1 MMVILC
7 LFVFEEV
14 AMTDL
19 DDMMIRKTRGKP
31 DRVTGDEMQGLDG
44 KMGDFS
50 HAVSRLTC
58 PLNNFEPP
66 SFRINPFPNAA

>member
-1 MMVILC
+1 MVILC
-7 LFVFEEV
+7 LFVFEKV

-44 KMGDFS
+44 KMGGFFS
-50 HAVSRLTC
+50 R
-58 PLNNFEPP
+58 
-66 SFRINPFPNAA
+66 RIASDVPIK